1 MGRSTVTST
10 KEMDEAIEF
19 AESLR
24 GNYIIGQALFY
35 AIKELE
41 KIPSPYREV
50 SNISDMKYIRDNLY
64 MIPEELYET
73 VKIPEKGQMIGEV
86 K

>member
-1 MGRSTVTST
+1 MARSTTTST
-10 KEMDEAIEF
+10 KELDKAIEF

-24 GNYIIGQALFY
+24 GNYILGQALFY

-50 SNISDMKYIRDNLY
+50 SNISDMKYIRD
-64 MIPEELYET
+64 ELYNFPDELYT
-73 VKIPEKGQMIGEV
+73 VPSEV
-86 K
+86 TEQWQK

>member
-1 MGRSTVTST
+1 MGRDASST
-10 KEMDEAIEF
+10 KELHEAIEF

-24 GNYIIGQALFY
+24 GNYILGQALHY

-41 KIPSPYREV
+41 KVPVPYREV

-64 MIPEELYET
+64 MFPEELYST
-73 VKIPEKGQMIGEV
+73 VEIPEEV

>member
-1 MGRSTVTST
+1 MGRSTTTST
-10 KEMDEAIEF
+10 KEMNEAIEF
-19 AESLR
+19 AESIR
-24 GNYIIGQALFY
+24 GNYIIGQALYY

-41 KIPSPYREV
+41 KVPSPYREV

-64 MIPEELYET
+64 MFPDMLYDTVEIPEEE
-73 VKIPEKGQMIGEV
+73 EV

>member
-64 MIPEELYET
+64 MFPDELYET
-73 VKIPEKGQMIGEV
+73 VKIPEKGQMIGEIM
-86 K
+86 

>member
-41 KIPSPYREV
+41 KVPSPYREV
-50 SNISDMKYIRDNLY
+50 SNISDMKYIRD
-64 MIPEELYET
+64 ELYNFPDELYT
-73 VKIPEKGQMIGEV
+73 VPSEV
-86 K
+86 TEQWQK

>member
-10 KEMDEAIEF
+10 KEMDETIEF

-41 KIPSPYREV
+41 KVPSPYRES
-50 SNISDMKYIRDNLY
+50 SNISDMKYIQDNLY
-64 MIPEELYET
+64 MFPDELYATVDIPEG
-73 VKIPEKGQMIGEV
+73 VEV

>member
-1 MGRSTVTST
+1 MGRSTTTST
-10 KEMDEAIEF
+10 KEMNEAIEF

-35 AIKELE
+35 GIKALE
-41 KIPSPYREV
+41 EVPNPYREN

-64 MIPEELYET
+64 MFPDELYTTVDIPEG
-73 VKIPEKGQMIGEV
+73 VEV
-86 K
+86 D

>member
-1 MGRSTVTST
+1 MARSTTTST
-10 KEMDEAIEF
+10 KELHEAIEF

-41 KIPSPYREV
+41 KVPSPYREV
-50 SNISDMKYIRDNLY
+50 SNISDMKYLRD
-64 MIPEELYET
+64 ELYKFPDELYT
-73 VKIPEKGQMIGEV
+73 VPSEV
-86 K
+86 TEQWQK

>member
-1 MGRSTVTST
+1 MARSTTTST
-10 KEMDEAIEF
+10 KELDKAIEF

-24 GNYIIGQALFY
+24 GNYILGQALFY

-41 KIPSPYREV
+41 KVPSPYREV
-50 SNISDMKYIRDNLY
+50 SNISDMKYIRDHLY
-64 MIPEELYET
+64 SFPEELYT
-73 VKIPEKGQMIGEV
+73 NIIPDEV

>member
-1 MGRSTVTST
+1 MGRNTDST
-10 KEMDEAIEF
+10 KELHEAIEF

-24 GNYIIGQALFY
+24 GNYIIGQALYY

-41 KIPSPYREV
+41 KVPSPYREV

-64 MIPEELYET
+64 MFPEQLYDTVNIP
-73 VKIPEKGQMIGEV
+73 KGVEV